1 MLATTKANENDFP
14 LYLFHQGKT
23 QKQENFSEHMPLN
36 EEEAVITGFGSGHQL
51 PKAFLS
57 LESLTSG
64 IARKIQWKKFQ
75 IQYGKLSF
83 QN

>member
-14 LYLFHQGKT
+14 LYLFHQGK
-23 QKQENFSEHMPLN
+23 NA
-36 EEEAVITGFGSGHQL
+36 EAGKFFGAHAFKRGRGSYHRLQ
-51 PKAFLS
+51 KAFLS
-57 LESLTSG
+57 LGNLTSG
-64 IARKIQWKKFQ
+64 IARKIRWKKFQ

>member
-14 LYLFHQGKT
+14 LYLFHQGK
-23 QKQENFSEHMPLN
+23 N
-36 EEEAVITGFGSGHQL
+36 EEGAVITGFEFGHRLQ
-51 PKAFLS
+51 KAFLS
-57 LESLTSG
+57 LGNLTSG
-64 IARKIQWKKFQ
+64 IARKIRWKKFQ

>member
-14 LYLFHQGKT
+14 LYLFHEGKT
-23 QKQENFSEHMPLN
+23 PKQESFSEHMPLN
-36 EEEAVITGFGSGHQL
+36 EEGAVITGFEFGHRLQ
-51 PKAFLS
+51 KAFLS
-57 LESLTSG
+57 LGNLTSG
-64 IARKIQWKKFQ
+64 IARKIRWKKFQ